1 MSYEID
7 IREELVIH
15 NENEKTRAAAGRLA
29 DYIRQFDRMDGL
41 SGMQIYSMELEADG
55 RIAYTDDEIST

>member
-15 NENEKTRAAAGRLA
+15 NENEKTRAAAARLRYRNRNMSCTIWKA
-29 DYIRQFDRMDGL
+29 AL
-41 SGMQIYSMELEADG
+41 
-55 RIAYTDDEIST
+55 